1 LWRPLFGARDIF
13 FDASDLLAKLF
24 EVRLSNRLRADGENG
39 AASHI
44 NGMAFDGRT
53 PMTSRFGRIFAT
65 ALSAVLVAPVF
76 AQAADVLLPP
86 YDGSQ
91 PSAEVVTDDEAL
103 AVLHRHGIAQVST
116 LGRVG
121 DYWEGEGMLKG
132 KPVIAYVFTDGAL
145 RIQSASPG
153 DRVRVQSAELPK

>member
-1 LWRPLFGARDIF
+1 
-13 FDASDLLAKLF
+13 
-24 EVRLSNRLRADGENG
+24 
-39 AASHI
+39 
-44 NGMAFDGRT
+44 
-53 PMTSRFGRIFAT
+53 MTSRFGRIFAT

-91 PSAEVVTDDEAL
+91 PLAEVVTDDEAL

-145 RIQSASPG
+145 KNSVGEPGRSRSRAIGRAAGVSEGVVALNARPPSDKGASSHGRGSAARSSGPRGAVSSRSP
-153 DRVRVQSAELPK
+153 DLR